1 MTCVIAGKLAA
12 DIMVENMTFY
22 MLKNK
27 MINHST
33 YIKNVTKR
41 LIIQKLMPNKLR
53 GWVFRTFARKKVS

>member
-1 MTCVIAGKLAA
+1 
-12 DIMVENMTFY
+12 